1 MVPPFG
7 VAGSKENFFLLRIK
21 SPAYD
26 THWPFYIFP
35 TNRQF
40 QGVIGFLYQLG
51 NLWGSRAMQRF
62 GPRPQGKEHWH
73 PSFCYPKFFSS

>member
-40 QGVIGFLYQLG
+40 RVSLAFFISLEISGVAGPKVWTQTTGKRALASFFL
-51 NLWGSRAMQRF
+51 
-62 GPRPQGKEHWH
+62 
-73 PSFCYPKFFSS
+73 